1 VYTIDRLCFA
11 AACKARCALLCLQA
25 ATGLDWQE
33 MLFFDD
39 EPGNVHKVGWVAQH
53 ASHSS

>member
-1 VYTIDRLCFA
+1 MAF
-11 AACKARCALLCLQA
+11 KAPGALLYVQA
-25 ATGLDWQE
+25 ATGLDWQD

-39 EPGNVHKVGWVAQH
+39 ELGNVLKVGWVGQH